1 MELFVPGLIIL
12 LIAGFYVFLVLPRI
26 GPMVLAVVS
35 LVALVLAGINHYSMF
50 YNEYK
55 LSTWQFTLAA
65 YTPWVIL
72 GLALI
77 TMISSILFMF
87 TGPAS
92 ASKVMN
98 AISTPME
105 AIQEAVSNSVSV
117 MPSANSA
124 TNPLT
129 AALNSVV
136 SNVAGPKNNSVK
148 INASP
153 PAPAPAPASPVVPGL
168 GYSASSV

>member
-1 MELFVPGLIIL
+1 MEIFVPGLIIL
-12 LIAGFYVFLVLPRI
+12 IIAGFYVFLVLPRL

-35 LVALVLAGINHYSMF
+35 LLALVLAGTNHYSMF

-72 GLALI
+72 GLVLI
-77 TMISSILFMF
+77 TMIAAIMFMF
-87 TGPAS
+87 TGS
-92 ASKVMN
+92 GGVSKVMN
-98 AISTPME
+98 AVSTPME
-105 AIQEAVSNSVSV
+105 AIQEAVGNSVSN

-136 SNVAGPKNNSVK
+136 ANVAGNVRNNSNK
-148 INASP
+148 GASP
-153 PAPAPAPASPVVPGL
+153 TSPTLPGL

>member
-12 LIAGFYVFLVLPRI
+12 IIAGFYVFLVLPRL

-35 LVALVLAGINHYSMF
+35 LLALVLAGVNHYSMF

-55 LSTWQFTLAA
+55 LSTWQFALAS
-65 YTPWVIL
+65 YTPWVVL
-72 GLALI
+72 GLALL
-77 TMISSILFMF
+77 TMIATILFMF
-87 TGPAS
+87 TGSEAS
-92 ASKVMN
+92 AKVMN
-98 AISTPME
+98 AVSTPME
-105 AIQEAVSNSVSV
+105 AIQAAVSNSVNS

-129 AALNSVV
+129 AALNTVV
-136 SNVAGPKNNSVK
+136 ANVAGPKNNSNK
-148 INASP
+148 SP
-153 PAPAPAPASPVVPGL
+153 SLPGL

>member
-12 LIAGFYVFLVLPRI
+12 IIAGFYVFLVLPRL
-26 GPMVLAVVS
+26 GPMVLAVVA
-35 LVALVLAGINHYSMF
+35 LVALILAGINHYSMF

-55 LSTWQFTLAA
+55 LSTWQYTLAA

-77 TMISSILFMF
+77 TMIAAIMFMF
-87 TGPAS
+87 TGPEGS
-92 ASKVMN
+92 AKVMN

-105 AIQEAVSNSVSV
+105 AIQTAVGNSVST

-124 TNPLT
+124 TNPVT

-136 SNVAGPKNNSVK
+136 SNVAGPKNNR
-148 INASP
+148 AS
-153 PAPAPAPASPVVPGL
+153 PASPTVPGL
-168 GYSASSV
+168 GFSASSV

>member
-12 LIAGFYVFLVLPRI
+12 IIAGFYVFLVLPRL

-35 LVALVLAGINHYSMF
+35 LLALVLAGINHYSMF

-77 TMISSILFMF
+77 TMISAIMFMF
-87 TGPAS
+87 AGSEGTA
-92 ASKVMN
+92 KVMN
-98 AISTPME
+98 AVSTPME
-105 AIQEAVSNSVSV
+105 AIQTAVGNSVSS

-136 SNVAGPKNNSVK
+136 SNVAGPRNNAKTS
-148 INASP
+148 SP
-153 PAPAPAPASPVVPGL
+153 SLPGL

>member
-12 LIAGFYVFLVLPRI
+12 IIAGFYVFLVLPRL

-35 LVALVLAGINHYSMF
+35 LLALVLAGINHYSMF

-55 LSTWQFTLAA
+55 MSTWQYTLAA

-72 GLALI
+72 GFALI
-77 TMISSILFMF
+77 TMLSAIVFMF
-87 TGPAS
+87 TGS
-92 ASKVMN
+92 EGASKVMN
-98 AISTPME
+98 AVSTPME
-105 AIQEAVSNSVSV
+105 AIQAAVGNSVNS

-136 SNVAGPKNNSVK
+136 NNVAGPKNNKS
-148 INASP
+148 NTSNTSP
-153 PAPAPAPASPVVPGL
+153 SLPGL

>member
-1 MELFVPGLIIL
+1 MEIFVPGLIIL
-12 LIAGFYVFLVLPRI
+12 IIAGFYVFLVLPRL

-35 LVALVLAGINHYSMF
+35 LVALLLAGINHYSMF

-55 LSTWQFTLAA
+55 LSTWQYTLAA

-72 GLALI
+72 GFALL
-77 TMISSILFMF
+77 TMIGAIIFMF
-87 TGPAS
+87 AGSGS
-92 ASKVMN
+92 AAKVMN
-98 AISTPME
+98 AVSTPME
-105 AIQEAVSNSVSV
+105 AIQEAVGNSVSS

-129 AALNSVV
+129 AALNTVV
-136 SNVAGPKNNSVK
+136 NNVAGPKNNSAK
-148 INASP
+148 NTAS
-153 PAPAPAPASPVVPGL
+153 PASPAVPGL

>member
-12 LIAGFYVFLVLPRI
+12 IIAGFYVFLVLPRL

-35 LVALVLAGINHYSMF
+35 LLALVLAGINHYSMF

-55 LSTWQFTLAA
+55 MSTWQYTLAA

-72 GLALI
+72 GFALI
-77 TMISSILFMF
+77 TMLAAIVFMF
-87 TGPAS
+87 TGS
-92 ASKVMN
+92 EGASKVMN
-98 AISTPME
+98 AVSTPME
-105 AIQEAVSNSVSV
+105 AIQVAVGNSVNS

-136 SNVAGPKNNSVK
+136 NTVAGPKNNAKS
-148 INASP
+148 NTSNTSNTSP
-153 PAPAPAPASPVVPGL
+153 SLPGL

>member
-1 MELFVPGLIIL
+1 MEIFVPGLIIL
-12 LIAGFYVFLVLPRI
+12 IIAGFYVFLVLPRI

-35 LVALVLAGINHYSMF
+35 LLALILAGINHYSMF

-55 LSTWQFTLAA
+55 LSTWQYTLAA

-72 GLALI
+72 GFALI
-77 TMISSILFMF
+77 TMIAAIIFMF
-87 TGPAS
+87 TGS
-92 ASKVMN
+92 EGASKVMN
-98 AISTPME
+98 TVSTPME
-105 AIQEAVSNSVSV
+105 AIQTAVGNSVNT

-129 AALNSVV
+129 AALNTVV
-136 SNVAGPKNNSVK
+136 ANVAGPKNNSVK
-148 INASP
+148 S
-153 PAPAPAPASPVVPGL
+153 PASPALPGL

>member
-1 MELFVPGLIIL
+1 
-12 LIAGFYVFLVLPRI
+12 
-26 GPMVLAVVS
+26 MVLAVVS
-35 LVALVLAGINHYSMF
+35 LLALILAGINHYSMF

-77 TMISSILFMF
+77 TMISAILFMF
-87 TGPAS
+87 AGPEAS
-92 ASKVMN
+92 AKVMN
-98 AISTPME
+98 AVSTPME
-105 AIQEAVSNSVSV
+105 AIQAAVGNSVNS

-136 SNVAGPKNNSVK
+136 TNVAGPKNNSK
-148 INASP
+148 ASP
-153 PAPAPAPASPVVPGL
+153 TVPGL

>member
-12 LIAGFYVFLVLPRI
+12 IIAGFYVFLVLPRL

-35 LVALVLAGINHYSMF
+35 LLALVLAGINHYSMF

-65 YTPWVIL
+65 YTPWVVL
-72 GLALI
+72 GLALV
-77 TMISSILFMF
+77 TMIGAIIFMF
-87 TGPAS
+87 TGSEAS
-92 ASKVMN
+92 AKVMN
-98 AISTPME
+98 AVSTPME
-105 AIQEAVSNSVSV
+105 AIQAAVSNSVNS

-129 AALNSVV
+129 AALNTVV
-136 SNVAGPKNNSVK
+136 ANVAGPKNNSNSK
-148 INASP
+148 STSSP
-153 PAPAPAPASPVVPGL
+153 TLPGL

>member
-12 LIAGFYVFLVLPRI
+12 IIAGFYVFLVLPRL

-35 LVALVLAGINHYSMF
+35 LLALVLAGINHYSMF

-55 LSTWQFTLAA
+55 LSTWQYTLAA

-72 GLALI
+72 GFALI
-77 TMISSILFMF
+77 TMIAAIMFMF
-87 TGPAS
+87 TSSEGS
-92 ASKVMN
+92 AKVMN

-105 AIQEAVSNSVSV
+105 AIQTAVGNSVTT

-129 AALNSVV
+129 AALNTVV
-136 SNVAGPKNNSVK
+136 NNVAGPKNNSK
-148 INASP
+148 PANSSP
-153 PAPAPAPASPVVPGL
+153 TSPTVPGL

>member
-12 LIAGFYVFLVLPRI
+12 IIAGFYVFLVLPRL

-35 LVALVLAGINHYSMF
+35 LVALLLAGINHYSMF

-55 LSTWQFTLAA
+55 LSTWQYTLAA

-72 GLALI
+72 GFALMA
-77 TMISSILFMF
+77 MISAIIFMF
-87 TGPAS
+87 TESGS
-92 ASKVMN
+92 AAKIMN
-98 AISTPME
+98 AVSTPME
-105 AIQEAVSNSVSV
+105 AIQTAVGNSVSN

-129 AALNSVV
+129 AAINTVV
-136 SNVAGPKNNSVK
+136 SNVAGPKNN
-148 INASP
+148 NAKS
-153 PAPAPAPASPVVPGL
+153 PASPAVPGL
-168 GYSASSV
+168 GYAASSV

>member
-12 LIAGFYVFLVLPRI
+12 IIAGCYVFLVLPRL

-35 LVALVLAGINHYSMF
+35 LIALVLAGINHYSMF

-55 LSTWQFTLAA
+55 LSTWQFAIAA

-77 TMISSILFMF
+77 TMISAIIFMF
-87 TGPAS
+87 SGSDGA
-92 ASKVMN
+92 AKVMN
-98 AISTPME
+98 AVSTPME
-105 AIQEAVSNSVSV
+105 AIQAAVGNSVNS

-124 TNPLT
+124 TNPIT

-136 SNVAGPKNNSVK
+136 ANVAGPRNNTAKS
-148 INASP
+148 ATSATSP
-153 PAPAPAPASPVVPGL
+153 TSPTVPGL